1 MSRLLPGVPAE
12 GKWMPG
18 LALVDYDN
26 LSPPPK
32 PGRDTPRPGVGR
44 VVEAVVIGF
53 RRAFRDLRDLD
64 IRLYGGWIDER
75 GRHTRAAAGLNA
87 ELPLLRSIIRGVSVR
102 PVIATRIL
110 QVPDLVLRGTV
121 RLRARPVRQKMVDG
135 MLGCDALFAASSGM
149 KRVGVVTDDED
160 LVPALLAAQVGSP
173 TRGPVW
179 MRRRA
184 TGTAPNDDLLT
195 GRGVRIVRISEVDRA

>member
-1 MSRLLPGVPAE
+1 
-12 GKWMPG
+12 MPG

-53 RRAFRDLRDLD
+53 RRAFRDIRDLD

-75 GRHTRAAAGLNA
+75 GSRTRAAVGLNA
-87 ELPLLRSIIRGVSVR
+87 ELPLLRSTIRGVKVR

-110 QVPDLVLRGTV
+110 QVPDFVLRGTV
-121 RLRARPVRQKMVDG
+121 RLRARRARQKMVDG

-160 LVPALLAAQVGSP
+160 LVPALLAAQAGSSTP
-173 TRGPVW
+173 GPVW

-184 TGTAPNDDLLT
+184 TGAAPNDDLLVE
-195 GRGVRIVRISEVDRA
+195 RGVRIVRISEVDHA